1 MSTQTA
7 EPDVLVSLPPEY
19 EEPARA
25 PRDRAGLSGLRPL
38 SATPTYV
45 GVVLVALGFVVLGVA
60 WAEVARE
67 TNVALQMP
75 LVLSGGF
82 AAVCLVL
89 VGLTIVS
96 ISAKRRDAVL
106 REKQTALLA
115 DALAELRAVLEDKD
129 DRR

>member
-7 EPDVLVSLPPEY
+7 EPDVLVTLPSEY
-19 EEPARA
+19 EEPVRP
-25 PRDRAGLSGLRPL
+25 PRDRERLSGLRPL
-38 SATPTYV
+38 SVTPTYV
-45 GVVLVALGFVVLGVA
+45 GAVIVALGFIVLGVA
-60 WAEVARE
+60 WAQVARE
-67 TNVALQMP
+67 TDVALQMP

-115 DALAELRAVLEDKD
+115 DALAELRSVLEDKD
-129 DRR
+129 DRP